1 MSGEKLAG
9 KKAIVSGGSRGIG
22 RGIALTLAAQG
33 FLNCWLEKDAEL
45 LTIVVNSRAG
55 QLKLI

>member
-33 FLNCWLEKDAEL
+33 ADVPSVIIK
-45 LTIVVNSRAG
+45 TMKKPHK
-55 QLKLI
+55 Q